1 REYIR
6 EHTFKH
12 GILQSEVKEK
22 KKPEDEKGVYEMY
35 YDYQETVR
43 SLVSHRI
50 LALNRGEKEGIL
62 KVTIVPDVE
71 ALLVYLEKHII
82 KSSSTSMDKDI
93 LQAAVE
99 DSYKR
104 LIQPSIEREIRSGL
118 TEKAESQAIE
128 VFSENL
134 KNLLLQPPLKGR
146 TILGV
151 DPAFRTGCKLAAIDE
166 TGKVLEVSVMY

>member
-1 REYIR
+1 VDVHAKAVDYISEEDELHSVEDVIAGVNDIIAEWISDEATFREYIR

-62 KVTIVPDVE
+62 
-71 ALLVYLEKHII
+71 
-82 KSSSTSMDKDI
+82 
-93 LQAAVE
+93 
-99 DSYKR
+99 
-104 LIQPSIEREIRSGL
+104 
-118 TEKAESQAIE
+118 
-128 VFSENL
+128 
-134 KNLLLQPPLKGR
+134 
-146 TILGV
+146 
-151 DPAFRTGCKLAAIDE
+151 
-166 TGKVLEVSVMY
+166 

>member
-1 REYIR
+1 
-6 EHTFKH
+6 
-12 GILQSEVKEK
+12 
-22 KKPEDEKGVYEMY
+22 MY

-71 ALLVYLEKHII
+71 AILVYLEKQIV
-82 KSSSTSMDKDI
+82 KTSANEEEKTIMT
-93 LQAAVE
+93 AAIG

-104 LIQPSIEREIRSGL
+104 LIQPSIEREIRSSL
-118 TEKAESQAIE
+118 TEKAETQAIE

-151 DPAFRTGCKLAAIDE
+151 DPA
-166 TGKVLEVSVMY
+166 